1 MKILCPVCNIE
12 GHLQIRGNSVR
23 VQHYL
28 EYTDGKRKYQY
39 HRIGREYLESLEVNG
54 SKRVEVNKA
63 DLSSNNYISS
73 MLTKTSSGTRI
84 LIIRLI
90 TRSSESMSMRRLW
103 IRISHLSQ
111 VAVPSPHGVL
121 RTGTRSRLVGREI
134 GPVILTPVLSAMV
147 FSSLHTSSSLW

>member
-1 MKILCPVCNIE
+1 MDYSVHDVHSDDNSHLLYAMNTMNCARQGTARESRILVNRANIHQNQPQMSPE
-12 GHLQIRGNSVR
+12 Q
-23 VQHYL
+23 
-28 EYTDGKRKYQY
+28 KK
-39 HRIGREYLESLEVNG
+39 ESFY
-54 SKRVEVNKA
+54 S
-63 DLSSNNYISS
+63 NYISS